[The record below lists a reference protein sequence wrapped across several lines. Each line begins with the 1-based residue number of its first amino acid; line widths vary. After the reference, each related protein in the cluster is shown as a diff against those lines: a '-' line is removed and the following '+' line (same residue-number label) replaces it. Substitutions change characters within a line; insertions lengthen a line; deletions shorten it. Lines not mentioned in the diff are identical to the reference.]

1 MSTKFPQTRKA
12 NGRKPSISE
21 KSCKY
26 WYAIWLEVP
35 HRLMVHLMGIT
46 FIEYVLRHD
55 IFCTACHFSYFVFLL
70 WKLNKKIHG
79 IRKRCK
85 CCIAIWSIN
94 TCPVTQK
101 PCAEPYVTKVVGTA
115 FFSYSIELVNDAVF
129 IATQGRTLEY
139 LVTWR
144 DRKVLIRKGQQ
155 SFPMTIHMTV
165 WQKRHDNDSLT
176 TTAWWQWHSY

>member
-1 MSTKFPQTRKA
+1 MSTTPNQEGKWKKIIHFSK
-12 NGRKPSISE
+12 
-21 KSCKY
+21 KSCTY
-26 WYAIWLEVP
+26 ILLYAIWLEVP
-35 HRLMVHLMGIT
+35 HRLIVHLMGIT
-46 FIEYVLRHD
+46 FIELYVSRDD
-55 IFCTACHFSYFVFLL
+55 IFCTTYHFSYFAFLR

-101 PCAEPYVTKVVGTA
+101 PCAEPDVTKVAGTA

-129 IATQGRTLEY
+129 IATQRRKLEY

-144 DRKVLIRKGQQ
+144 DRKVLFRKGQQ
-155 SFPMTIHMTV
+155 SFPMTTSI
-165 WQKRHDNDSLT
+165 DC
-176 TTAWWQWHSY
+176 

>member
-1 MSTKFPQTRKA
+1 MSTKLIRSTPPLYGTSHGHNFYRICFK
-12 NGRKPSISE
+12 
-21 KSCKY
+21 
-26 WYAIWLEVP
+26 
-35 HRLMVHLMGIT
+35 RLYFL
-46 FIEYVLRHD
+46 YY
-55 IFCTACHFSYFVFLL
+55 IFLILYSSDENST
-70 WKLNKKIHG
+70 KKIHG

-155 SFPMTIHMTV
+155 SFPMTNHM
-165 WQKRHDNDSLT
+165 HDSVT
-176 TTAWWQWHSY
+176 KTA